1 MGCGSRQGAWRPGKS
16 GGLIAQLVRAYGR
29 LRGYGATAARLT
41 PDQKVGSSNLSGLIS
56 FADAAVMQGFLLLVA
71 LLLPLPWQRDWSKV
85 ARPITSWN
93 KPVSG

>member
-1 MGCGSRQGAWRPGKS
+1 MCHKLALGSQEYMPS
-16 GGLIAQLVRAYGR
+16 FSSLP
-29 LRGYGATAARLT
+29 LRGYGAAAARLT
-41 PDQKVGSSNLSGLIS
+41 PDQKAGIIS

>member
-1 MGCGSRQGAWRPGKS
+1 MPSFSSLP
-16 GGLIAQLVRAYGR
+16 

-41 PDQKVGSSNLSGLIS
+41 PDQKVGRSNLSGLIS

-71 LLLPLPWQRDWSKV
+71 LLLPLPWQCDWSKV
-85 ARPITSWN
+85 ARPITLWN